1 MMWFGN
7 GFDSGWMIAGM
18 SMMAVFW
25 LGLLALIWL
34 VVARLTGRRE
44 HGLDRPED
52 ILKTRLARGE
62 IELADYERLREE
74 LRA

>member
-1 MMWFGN
+1 MMWFGD
-7 GFDSGWMIAGM
+7 GFDGGWMNAGM

-34 VVARLTGRRE
+34 IVARLTGRRE
-44 HGLDRPED
+44 HGSDRPED

-62 IELADYERLREE
+62 IELADYERPREQ

>member
-1 MMWFGN
+1 
-7 GFDSGWMIAGM
+7 MIAGM